1 MYALDA
7 ANGNTVW
14 TSQDMTAAG
23 AYDGVVFASNG
34 DLIVGD
40 FRFITRIR
48 ATNGTTAYRVARVG
62 SVSGECGGCLNES
75 AAGGP
80 AFYVADAAA
89 GGTVIK
95 RFNATTGAFQYQS
108 PVMTGFTIQN
118 TPMVAP
124 DGTVYLSRTQN
135 NVNTD
140 FFYAINDSGSA
151 MTIRWSMP
159 ARWTVVSEFAV
170 TPEGNVLMMSPGD
183 FIQCRA
189 AADGALLA
197 ETEAPIDSDFNAQP
211 RFAVDAQGRVYLS
224 NGSFSLG
231 RFYSFNPNLTLRWS
245 VPVPNSNIGAPAI
258 GRDGTLIICGVG
270 TDVRAYRTPRT
281 PCPGDFDHDN
291 TVSLSDL
298 AILLSHFGV
307 PSGANPDDGDM
318 DSDGDVDLGD
328 LAAFLSLFGATCQ

>member
-1 MYALDA
+1 NVLWTGGRSSIIAWQPVIEGNRVFMVRQTGFSPETTGSPVVAMNLDTRVELWFRDSPANSGDWTTWIGGARDGKVYASRSGNGASVSALMYSLDA
-7 ANGNTVW
+7 SDGHTVW
-14 TSQDMTAAG
+14 ISQDVTAAG
-23 AYDGVVFASNG
+23 AYDGVVFAANG

-48 ATNGTTAYRVARVG
+48 ATDGTTADRVGRIG
-62 SVSGECGGCLNES
+62 SVSGQCGGCLNES
-75 AAGGP
+75 AAGGA

-108 PVMTGFTIQN
+108 PVMTGFKVQN

-124 DGTVYLSRTQN
+124 DGTIYLSRTQN

-151 MTIRWSMP
+151 MTIRWFMP

-170 TPEGNVLMMSPGD
+170 TPEGNVLMMAPGD

-231 RFYSFNPNLTLRWS
+231 R
-245 VPVPNSNIGAPAI
+245 
-258 GRDGTLIICGVG
+258 
-270 TDVRAYRTPRT
+270 
-281 PCPGDFDHDN
+281 
-291 TVSLSDL
+291 
-298 AILLSHFGV
+298 
-307 PSGANPDDGDM
+307 
-318 DSDGDVDLGD
+318 
-328 LAAFLSLFGATCQ
+328 